1 MTWLA
6 GAMLAAAA
14 LTRVTVAM
22 RAADVP
28 ADPAMR
34 RRTT

>member
-6 GAMLAAAA
+6 GAMLAAA
-14 LTRVTVAM
+14 LTRVTAAM

-28 ADPAMR
+28 ADSAMR